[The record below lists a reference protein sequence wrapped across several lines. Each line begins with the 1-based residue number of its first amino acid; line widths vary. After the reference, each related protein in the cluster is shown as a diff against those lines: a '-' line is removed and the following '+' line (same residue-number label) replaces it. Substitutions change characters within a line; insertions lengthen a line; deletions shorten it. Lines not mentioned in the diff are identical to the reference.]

1 MDSARVAFHI
11 VIGESKN
18 LGINY
23 TPRNGIFARG
33 CFLYDIKLLRCLYA
47 SKYL

>member
-23 TPRNGIFARG
+23 TPRNESCAGL
-33 CFLYDIKLLRCLYA
+33 FLYDIKLLRCLYA